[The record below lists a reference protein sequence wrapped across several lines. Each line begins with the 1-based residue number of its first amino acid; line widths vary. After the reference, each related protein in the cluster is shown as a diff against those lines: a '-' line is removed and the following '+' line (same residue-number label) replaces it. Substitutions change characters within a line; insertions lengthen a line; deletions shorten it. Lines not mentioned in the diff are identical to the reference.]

1 MDDQKIYKQQ
11 SGDGFANFISFKKFI
26 STFLIQFIYV
36 IGVIFITITGLSKLF
51 EKQHEMFGFS
61 SSGNNTL
68 MGIMIIIAG
77 NLLWRLVCEASI
89 VIFSMHD
96 TLSAIEHELK
106 RK

>member
-1 MDDQKIYKQQ
+1 MEDQKINNHQ
-11 SGDGFANFISFKKFI
+11 SGEGFSNFISFKKFI
-26 STFLIQFIYV
+26 STFLIQILYV
-36 IGVIFITITGLSKLF
+36 IGVIFITISGLSKLF
-51 EKQHEMFGFS
+51 EKQSDMFGYS
-61 SSGNNTL
+61 VLENNAL
-68 MGIMIIIAG
+68 LGLLIIILG